1 MNLKI
6 LSDMEG
12 LMMESGYGNQ
22 FPVSKIQDEYIT
34 IGKYN
39 AHKTKLNGGKLQM
52 RSNNNNQVHNL
63 KN

>member
-1 MNLKI
+1 
-6 LSDMEG
+6 
-12 LMMESGYGNQ
+12 MESGYGNQ

-39 AHKTKLNGGKLQM
+39 AHKTKLYGGKLQM